1 MIGYLIWFV
10 ALVIGV
16 GVSFWLIA
24 NDEGDSISGWRGR
37 VLDCSIGVFGCAGL
51 WWIFCYWVNAG
62 YWVLHTIG

>member
-1 MIGYLIWFV
+1 MVGYLIWFV

-37 VLDCSIGVFGCAGL
+37 VLDCSIGVMVICLVIAIL
-51 WWIFCYWVNAG
+51 ELLDIIVWVIK
-62 YWVLHTIG
+62 WVF